1 MTCKEQAP
9 SNIQTRA
16 LWKTWKLIATEGTS
30 DPKVEKSK
38 KKCMHDIRWNIFP
51 KFLAHIHK
59 LWIVGIFKNLSCIFI
74 VLMAWVWHIQNNRKN
89 WKK

>member
-30 DPKVEKSK
+30 DPQAEKSNK
-38 KKCMHDIRWNIFP
+38 NVDAWYQMKV
-51 KFLAHIHK
+51 FL
-59 LWIVGIFKNLSCIFI
+59 
-74 VLMAWVWHIQNNRKN
+74 
-89 WKK
+89 